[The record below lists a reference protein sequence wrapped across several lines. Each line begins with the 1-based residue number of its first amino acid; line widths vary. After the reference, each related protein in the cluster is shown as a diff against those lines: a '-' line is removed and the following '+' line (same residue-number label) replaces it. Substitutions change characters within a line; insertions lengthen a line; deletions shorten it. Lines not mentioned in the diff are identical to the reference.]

1 MAKRV
6 GIDKDA
12 VVRAAAKI
20 ADDHGWDALTLARV
34 AKKLR
39 IRSPSLYNHVGGL
52 EGLRRELK
60 LLALRDLNAALSRA
74 TIGKSRDDAV
84 RGLAAAYR
92 AFVKRHPG
100 TYAATMVA
108 APKNDP
114 AMEAAASNIV
124 ETILSVLSGYG
135 LDRRE
140 GLHAIRALR
149 STVHGFA
156 ALEIAGGFGI
166 PLDVDKSF
174 EWLVSALLAGLSAA
188 CSQMIHVN
196 RNYGEFSHAARVDSN
211 PRNCYKRCTSTS
223 LRVYPPQQPWVGF
236 LWLIDT
242 SGKGPSGDRRERFR
256 ENSRIERSAEVSGT
270 PALHRRTRRGDRC
283 RIHWSP
289 RSARRRDLRPS
300 ARETP
305 DLATQSDFGA
315 ASSGTGLPASVTNN
329 RMVQAFSATGR

>member
-6 GIDKDA
+6 GIDRDA
-12 VVRAAAKI
+12 VIRAAAKI
-20 ADDHGWDALTLARV
+20 ADDRGWDGLTLASV

-60 LLALRDLNAALSRA
+60 LAALRDLNVDLTRA

-84 RGLAAAYR
+84 HGLATAYR
-92 AFVKRHPG
+92 AFVKRHRG

-124 ETILSVLSGYG
+124 ETILSVLGGYG

-140 GLHAIRALR
+140 GIHAVRALR

-174 EWLVSALLAGLSAA
+174 EWLVSALLAGLSAL
-188 CSQMIHVN
+188 
-196 RNYGEFSHAARVDSN
+196 RSH
-211 PRNCYKRCTSTS
+211 
-223 LRVYPPQQPWVGF
+223 
-236 LWLIDT
+236 
-242 SGKGPSGDRRERFR
+242 
-256 ENSRIERSAEVSGT
+256 RS
-270 PALHRRTRRGDRC
+270 
-283 RIHWSP
+283 
-289 RSARRRDLRPS
+289 
-300 ARETP
+300 
-305 DLATQSDFGA
+305 
-315 ASSGTGLPASVTNN
+315 
-329 RMVQAFSATGR
+329 

>member
-60 LLALRDLNAALSRA
+60 LLALRDLNTALSRA
-74 TIGKSRDDAV
+74 TVGKSRDDAV

-92 AFVKRHPG
+92 TFVKRHPG

-114 AMEAAASNIV
+114 VLEAAASHIV

-174 EWLVSALLAGLSAA
+174 DWLVSALLKGLSA
-188 CSQMIHVN
+188 
-196 RNYGEFSHAARVDSN
+196 SH
-211 PRNCYKRCTSTS
+211 PE
-223 LRVYPPQQPWVGF
+223 G
-236 LWLIDT
+236 
-242 SGKGPSGDRRERFR
+242 SG
-256 ENSRIERSAEVSGT
+256 
-270 PALHRRTRRGDRC
+270 
-283 RIHWSP
+283 
-289 RSARRRDLRPS
+289 
-300 ARETP
+300 
-305 DLATQSDFGA
+305 
-315 ASSGTGLPASVTNN
+315 
-329 RMVQAFSATGR
+329 

>member
-1 MAKRV
+1 MAKRA
-6 GIDKDA
+6 GINRDA
-12 VVRAAAKI
+12 VIRAAAKI
-20 ADDHGWDALTLARV
+20 ADADGWDALTLARV

-39 IRSPSLYNHVGGL
+39 VRPPSLYNHVGGL
-52 EGLRRELK
+52 EGVRRELK

-114 AMEAAASNIV
+114 ALEAAASHIV

-149 STVHGFA
+149 SPAPGFA

-174 EWLVSALLAGLSAA
+174 GWLVASLLKGLS
-188 CSQMIHVN
+188 S
-196 RNYGEFSHAARVDSN
+196 S
-211 PRNCYKRCTSTS
+211 S
-223 LRVYPPQQPWVGF
+223 L
-236 LWLIDT
+236 I
-242 SGKGPSGDRRERFR
+242 
-256 ENSRIERSAEVSGT
+256 
-270 PALHRRTRRGDRC
+270 
-283 RIHWSP
+283 
-289 RSARRRDLRPS
+289 
-300 ARETP
+300 
-305 DLATQSDFGA
+305 
-315 ASSGTGLPASVTNN
+315 
-329 RMVQAFSATGR
+329 ATGRKGKQVST

>member
-74 TIGKSRDDAV
+74 TIGKSRDDAI
-84 RGLAAAYR
+84 RGLATAYR

-140 GLHAIRALR
+140 GIHAIRALR

-188 CSQMIHVN
+188 CSQ
-196 RNYGEFSHAARVDSN
+196 G
-211 PRNCYKRCTSTS
+211 
-223 LRVYPPQQPWVGF
+223 
-236 LWLIDT
+236 
-242 SGKGPSGDRRERFR
+242 
-256 ENSRIERSAEVSGT
+256 
-270 PALHRRTRRGDRC
+270 
-283 RIHWSP
+283 
-289 RSARRRDLRPS
+289 
-300 ARETP
+300 
-305 DLATQSDFGA
+305 
-315 ASSGTGLPASVTNN
+315 SS
-329 RMVQAFSATGR
+329 

>member
-34 AKKLR
+34 ARKLH

-60 LLALRDLNAALSRA
+60 LLALRDLNTALSRA

-84 RGLAAAYR
+84 RGLATAYR

-100 TYAATMVA
+100 TYAATTVA

-174 EWLVSALLAGLSAA
+174 EWLVSALIAGLSAA
-188 CSQMIHVN
+188 CS
-196 RNYGEFSHAARVDSN
+196 G
-211 PRNCYKRCTSTS
+211 
-223 LRVYPPQQPWVGF
+223 
-236 LWLIDT
+236 
-242 SGKGPSGDRRERFR
+242 
-256 ENSRIERSAEVSGT
+256 
-270 PALHRRTRRGDRC
+270 RT
-283 RIHWSP
+283 
-289 RSARRRDLRPS
+289 
-300 ARETP
+300 T
-305 DLATQSDFGA
+305 
-315 ASSGTGLPASVTNN
+315 
-329 RMVQAFSATGR
+329 

>member
-12 VVRAAAKI
+12 VVRAAVKI

-140 GLHAIRALR
+140 GIHAIRALR

-188 CSQMIHVN
+188 RSQI
-196 RNYGEFSHAARVDSN
+196 
-211 PRNCYKRCTSTS
+211 
-223 LRVYPPQQPWVGF
+223 
-236 LWLIDT
+236 
-242 SGKGPSGDRRERFR
+242 
-256 ENSRIERSAEVSGT
+256 SA
-270 PALHRRTRRGDRC
+270 
-283 RIHWSP
+283 
-289 RSARRRDLRPS
+289 
-300 ARETP
+300 
-305 DLATQSDFGA
+305 
-315 ASSGTGLPASVTNN
+315 
-329 RMVQAFSATGR
+329 

>member
-60 LLALRDLNAALSRA
+60 LLALRDLNVALSRA

-84 RGLAAAYR
+84 RGLADAYR

-100 TYAATMVA
+100 TYAATTVA

-135 LDRRE
+135 LERRE

-188 CSQMIHVN
+188 RSQL
-196 RNYGEFSHAARVDSN
+196 
-211 PRNCYKRCTSTS
+211 ST
-223 LRVYPPQQPWVGF
+223 
-236 LWLIDT
+236 
-242 SGKGPSGDRRERFR
+242 
-256 ENSRIERSAEVSGT
+256 
-270 PALHRRTRRGDRC
+270 
-283 RIHWSP
+283 
-289 RSARRRDLRPS
+289 
-300 ARETP
+300 
-305 DLATQSDFGA
+305 
-315 ASSGTGLPASVTNN
+315 
-329 RMVQAFSATGR
+329 

>member
-12 VVRAAAKI
+12 VIRAAAKI
-20 ADDHGWDALTLARV
+20 ADDDGWDALTLARV

-52 EGLRRELK
+52 EALRRELK
-60 LLALRDLNAALSRA
+60 LLALRDLNAALGRA

-124 ETILSVLSGYG
+124 ETILSVLGGYG

-188 CSQMIHVN
+188 RSQI
-196 RNYGEFSHAARVDSN
+196 
-211 PRNCYKRCTSTS
+211 ST
-223 LRVYPPQQPWVGF
+223 
-236 LWLIDT
+236 
-242 SGKGPSGDRRERFR
+242 
-256 ENSRIERSAEVSGT
+256 
-270 PALHRRTRRGDRC
+270 
-283 RIHWSP
+283 
-289 RSARRRDLRPS
+289 
-300 ARETP
+300 
-305 DLATQSDFGA
+305 
-315 ASSGTGLPASVTNN
+315 
-329 RMVQAFSATGR
+329 

>member
-60 LLALRDLNAALSRA
+60 LLALRDLNVALSRA

-84 RGLAAAYR
+84 RGLADAYR

-100 TYAATMVA
+100 TYAATTVA

-124 ETILSVLSGYG
+124 ETILAVLSGYG
-135 LDRRE
+135 LERRE

-174 EWLVSALLAGLSAA
+174 DWLVSALLAGLSAA
-188 CSQMIHVN
+188 CSQI
-196 RNYGEFSHAARVDSN
+196 
-211 PRNCYKRCTSTS
+211 
-223 LRVYPPQQPWVGF
+223 
-236 LWLIDT
+236 
-242 SGKGPSGDRRERFR
+242 
-256 ENSRIERSAEVSGT
+256 SA
-270 PALHRRTRRGDRC
+270 
-283 RIHWSP
+283 
-289 RSARRRDLRPS
+289 
-300 ARETP
+300 
-305 DLATQSDFGA
+305 
-315 ASSGTGLPASVTNN
+315 
-329 RMVQAFSATGR
+329 

>member
-140 GLHAIRALR
+140 GIHAIRALR

-188 CSQMIHVN
+188 RSEI
-196 RNYGEFSHAARVDSN
+196 
-211 PRNCYKRCTSTS
+211 ST
-223 LRVYPPQQPWVGF
+223 
-236 LWLIDT
+236 
-242 SGKGPSGDRRERFR
+242 
-256 ENSRIERSAEVSGT
+256 
-270 PALHRRTRRGDRC
+270 
-283 RIHWSP
+283 
-289 RSARRRDLRPS
+289 
-300 ARETP
+300 
-305 DLATQSDFGA
+305 
-315 ASSGTGLPASVTNN
+315 
-329 RMVQAFSATGR
+329 

>member
-12 VVRAAAKI
+12 VIRAATKI
-20 ADDHGWDALTLARV
+20 ADEHGWDALTLACV

-39 IRSPSLYNHVGGL
+39 VRSPSLYNHVGGL

-114 AMEAAASNIV
+114 ALEAAASDIV

-135 LDRRE
+135 LDRRG

-174 EWLVSALLAGLSAA
+174 EWLVSALLKGLSA
-188 CSQMIHVN
+188 
-196 RNYGEFSHAARVDSN
+196 
-211 PRNCYKRCTSTS
+211 
-223 LRVYPPQQPWVGF
+223 
-236 LWLIDT
+236 
-242 SGKGPSGDRRERFR
+242 
-256 ENSRIERSAEVSGT
+256 SRPERSS
-270 PALHRRTRRGDRC
+270 
-283 RIHWSP
+283 
-289 RSARRRDLRPS
+289 
-300 ARETP
+300 
-305 DLATQSDFGA
+305 
-315 ASSGTGLPASVTNN
+315 
-329 RMVQAFSATGR
+329 

>member
-6 GIDKDA
+6 GIDLDA

-60 LLALRDLNAALSRA
+60 LLALRDLNVALSRA

-100 TYAATMVA
+100 TYAATMVT

-174 EWLVSALLAGLSAA
+174 DWLVSALLAGLSAA
-188 CSQMIHVN
+188 CS
-196 RNYGEFSHAARVDSN
+196 G
-211 PRNCYKRCTSTS
+211 
-223 LRVYPPQQPWVGF
+223 
-236 LWLIDT
+236 
-242 SGKGPSGDRRERFR
+242 
-256 ENSRIERSAEVSGT
+256 RSS
-270 PALHRRTRRGDRC
+270 
-283 RIHWSP
+283 
-289 RSARRRDLRPS
+289 
-300 ARETP
+300 
-305 DLATQSDFGA
+305 
-315 ASSGTGLPASVTNN
+315 
-329 RMVQAFSATGR
+329 

>member
-12 VVRAAAKI
+12 VIRAAAKI

-60 LLALRDLNAALSRA
+60 LLALRDLNVALSRA
-74 TIGKSRDDAV
+74 TVGKSRDDAV

-92 AFVKRHPG
+92 AYVKRHPG
-100 TYAATMVA
+100 TYAATTVA

-124 ETILSVLSGYG
+124 ETILSVLGGYG

-156 ALEIAGGFGI
+156 TLEIAGGFGI

-188 CSQMIHVN
+188 RSQI
-196 RNYGEFSHAARVDSN
+196 
-211 PRNCYKRCTSTS
+211 ST
-223 LRVYPPQQPWVGF
+223 
-236 LWLIDT
+236 
-242 SGKGPSGDRRERFR
+242 
-256 ENSRIERSAEVSGT
+256 
-270 PALHRRTRRGDRC
+270 
-283 RIHWSP
+283 
-289 RSARRRDLRPS
+289 
-300 ARETP
+300 
-305 DLATQSDFGA
+305 
-315 ASSGTGLPASVTNN
+315 
-329 RMVQAFSATGR
+329 

>member
-60 LLALRDLNAALSRA
+60 LLALRDLNVALSRA

-100 TYAATMVA
+100 TYAATMVT

-140 GLHAIRALR
+140 GIHAIRALR

-188 CSQMIHVN
+188 CSQI
-196 RNYGEFSHAARVDSN
+196 
-211 PRNCYKRCTSTS
+211 
-223 LRVYPPQQPWVGF
+223 
-236 LWLIDT
+236 
-242 SGKGPSGDRRERFR
+242 
-256 ENSRIERSAEVSGT
+256 SA
-270 PALHRRTRRGDRC
+270 
-283 RIHWSP
+283 
-289 RSARRRDLRPS
+289 
-300 ARETP
+300 
-305 DLATQSDFGA
+305 
-315 ASSGTGLPASVTNN
+315 
-329 RMVQAFSATGR
+329 

>member
-20 ADDHGWDALTLARV
+20 ADDDGWDALTLARV

-135 LDRRE
+135 LDRSE
-140 GLHAIRALR
+140 GIHAIRALR

-174 EWLVSALLAGLSAA
+174 DWLVSALLKGL
-188 CSQMIHVN
+188 
-196 RNYGEFSHAARVDSN
+196 
-211 PRNCYKRCTSTS
+211 
-223 LRVYPPQQPWVGF
+223 
-236 LWLIDT
+236 
-242 SGKGPSGDRRERFR
+242 
-256 ENSRIERSAEVSGT
+256 
-270 PALHRRTRRGDRC
+270 
-283 RIHWSP
+283 
-289 RSARRRDLRPS
+289 
-300 ARETP
+300 
-305 DLATQSDFGA
+305 GA
-315 ASSGTGLPASVTNN
+315 ALI
-329 RMVQAFSATGR
+329 ATGRKGKQVST

>member
-20 ADDHGWDALTLARV
+20 ADEHGWDALTLARV

-60 LLALRDLNAALSRA
+60 LLALRDLNTALSRA

-114 AMEAAASNIV
+114 AMEAAATNIV
-124 ETILSVLSGYG
+124 ETILSVLHGYG

-140 GLHAIRALR
+140 GIHAIRALR

-188 CSQMIHVN
+188 CSQ
-196 RNYGEFSHAARVDSN
+196 R
-211 PRNCYKRCTSTS
+211 TS
-223 LRVYPPQQPWVGF
+223 
-236 LWLIDT
+236 
-242 SGKGPSGDRRERFR
+242 
-256 ENSRIERSAEVSGT
+256 
-270 PALHRRTRRGDRC
+270 
-283 RIHWSP
+283 
-289 RSARRRDLRPS
+289 
-300 ARETP
+300 
-305 DLATQSDFGA
+305 
-315 ASSGTGLPASVTNN
+315 
-329 RMVQAFSATGR
+329 

>member
-52 EGLRRELK
+52 EGLRRELR
-60 LLALRDLNAALSRA
+60 LLALRDLNEALSRA

-124 ETILSVLSGYG
+124 ETILAKMVLKEQVGA
-135 LDRRE
+135 RRAA
-140 GLHAIRALR
+140 GAL
-149 STVHGFA
+149 VV
-156 ALEIAGGFGI
+156 LAGI
-166 PLDVDKSF
+166 V
-174 EWLVSALLAGLSAA
+174 LLA
-188 CSQMIHVN
+188 
-196 RNYGEFSHAARVDSN
+196 R
-211 PRNCYKRCTSTS
+211 
-223 LRVYPPQQPWVGF
+223 
-236 LWLIDT
+236 
-242 SGKGPSGDRRERFR
+242 
-256 ENSRIERSAEVSGT
+256 
-270 PALHRRTRRGDRC
+270 
-283 RIHWSP
+283 
-289 RSARRRDLRPS
+289 
-300 ARETP
+300 
-305 DLATQSDFGA
+305 
-315 ASSGTGLPASVTNN
+315 
-329 RMVQAFSATGR
+329 

>member
-60 LLALRDLNAALSRA
+60 LLALRDLNVALSRA

-100 TYAATMVA
+100 TYAATTVA

-135 LDRRE
+135 LERRE

-188 CSQMIHVN
+188 CSQ
-196 RNYGEFSHAARVDSN
+196 
-211 PRNCYKRCTSTS
+211 
-223 LRVYPPQQPWVGF
+223 
-236 LWLIDT
+236 
-242 SGKGPSGDRRERFR
+242 
-256 ENSRIERSAEVSGT
+256 RS
-270 PALHRRTRRGDRC
+270 P
-283 RIHWSP
+283 
-289 RSARRRDLRPS
+289 
-300 ARETP
+300 
-305 DLATQSDFGA
+305 
-315 ASSGTGLPASVTNN
+315 
-329 RMVQAFSATGR
+329 